1 MAAPRKKSAQ
11 STVSVPSGDVSSDA
25 ASSVSVPAVAVPPAA
40 APLAALSSTLFSRH
54 QLEKAPE
61 RAFRFLMALGRYP
74 VIMRH
79 LEDVGYS
86 PKDHQEGWEL
96 LHQLSAYNQPK
107 AAPNTASYKEAIASL
122 DRWDEPNFR
131 RASAALQYRYP
142 EQHAFL
148 FHDLKAEQ
156 GERAVLSIQTF
167 LDRVEALENA
177 SRPERKASAKQDK
190 EAAQLLYQRKILSP
204 EILQQLRAWLHT
216 AKSSPQTAHLVD
228 AETLQA
234 KQDQWLVQIAQ
245 WFAEWSQTARA
256 ANLRRT
262 QLISLGLATRRSNK
276 ATPPTDQDSDE
287 DTDDN
292 DSPIPQPN

>member
-25 ASSVSVPAVAVPPAA
+25 APSASAPSASVPSTVISSAV
-40 APLAALSSTLFSRH
+40 FSRQ

-61 RAFRFLMALGRYP
+61 RVFRFLMALGRYP

-79 LEDVGYS
+79 LEEVGYS
-86 PKDHQEGWEL
+86 PKDHQDGWDL

-107 AAPNTASYKEAIASL
+107 STPSASSYKEALASL

-131 RASAALQYRYP
+131 RASAALQFRYP

-156 GERAVLSIQTF
+156 GERAVLSVQTF
-167 LDRVEALENA
+167 LDRVEALEHA

-190 EAAQLLYQRKILSP
+190 EAVQLLYQRKILSSEGLNNSAHGFTP
-204 EILQQLRAWLHT
+204 RKAPPNRPPCRCRN
-216 AKSSPQTAHLVD
+216 SP
-228 AETLQA
+228 
-234 KQDQWLVQIAQ
+234 
-245 WFAEWSQTARA
+245 SQTRQMARPDRTVVCRMEP
-256 ANLRRT
+256 NCTRCQPPPHPSDLSRSRKTPHQFLSSLRRV
-262 QLISLGLATRRSNK
+262 RRFRR
-276 ATPPTDQDSDE
+276 
-287 DTDDN
+287 
-292 DSPIPQPN
+292 

>member
-25 ASSVSVPAVAVPPAA
+25 APSASAPSASVPSTAISSAV
-40 APLAALSSTLFSRH
+40 FSRQ

-61 RAFRFLMALGRYP
+61 RVFRFLMALGRYP

-79 LEDVGYS
+79 LEEVGYS
-86 PKDHQEGWEL
+86 PKDHQDGWDL

-107 AAPNTASYKEAIASL
+107 STPSASSYKEALASL

-131 RASAALQYRYP
+131 RASAALQFRYP

-156 GERAVLSIQTF
+156 GERAVLSVQTF
-167 LDRVEALENA
+167 LDRVEALEHA

-190 EAAQLLYQRKILSP
+190 EAVQLLYQRKILSS
-204 EILQQLRAWLHT
+204 ESLQQLRAWLHT
-216 AKSSPQTAHLVD
+216 AKSSPQTDHLVD

-234 KQDQWLVQIAQ
+234 KQDKWLGQIAQ

-262 QLISLGLATRRSNK
+262 HLISLGLAKRRTNSS
-276 ATPPTDQDSDE
+276 PPSDDSDDSDD
-287 DTDDN
+287 DTN
-292 DSPIPQPN
+292 DSPTLPNTQPS